1 VGTAVRV
8 VRAVR
13 VPVPGRGLVRGR
25 VLADTKAV
33 AMAVVVDFAVAAV
46 AVAVAVVLRRPEP
59 GLWTWTARA

>member
-1 VGTAVRV
+1 MGTAVRV

-46 AVAVAVVLRRPEP
+46 AVAVVLRRPEP

>member
-1 VGTAVRV
+1 MGTAVRV

-13 VPVPGRGLVRGR
+13 VPVPGRGLVPGR
-25 VLADTKAV
+25 AQGRDIKAV
-33 AMAVVVDFAVAAV
+33 AMAVVVDFAVA